1 MPIHPQAQAVID
13 GNGWGALDP
22 ATVGVDALRQAM
34 NTRLIELAGIGPEL
48 ESVADGIIDSGPAPI
63 PVRINR
69 PVATDLPLPLFIYFH
84 SGGYCVYDI
93 DTADAQCRRIAL
105 EAHCVVMSV
114 GYRLAPEAKF
124 PAAVDD
130 AWAAL
135 QWAASL
141 PEALGAD
148 PARIAIGGE
157 SCGGTLATVC
167 ALRARDGGGP
177 TLRLVVLSCAL
188 LEIGPPDPL
197 AQTSLAE
204 WMRDQDLNK
213 ADDAFDFRAS
223 PLRHPDLGRLP
234 PHLILTGEFDGLRGQ
249 CAAYAAKLDAAG
261 SPVSFHEFPGMI
273 HNFTG
278 MGAAIDDAARGI
290 ALISAGL
297 RSAFDDRPVIA

>member
-13 GNGWGALDP
+13 GNGWSTLDP
-22 ATVGVDALRQAM
+22 AVVGVDTLRQAM
-34 NTRLIELAGIGPEL
+34 NTRLIELAGVGPAL
-48 ESVADGIIDSGPAPI
+48 HAVTDDLIDSGTGQI
-63 PVRINR
+63 PVRIYQ
-69 PVATDLPLPLFIYFH
+69 PVAPDTPLPVFIYFH

-93 DTADAQCRRIAL
+93 DTADAQCRTIAL
-105 EAHCVVMSV
+105 ETRCIVLSV

-135 QWAASL
+135 QWAASS
-141 PEALGAD
+141 PAALNAD

-167 ALRARDGGGP
+167 ALLARDGNGP
-177 TLRLVVLSCAL
+177 ALRLVVLSCAL
-188 LEIGPPDPL
+188 LEMGRRDPL
-197 AQTSLAE
+197 APPSLAG
-204 WMRDQDLNK
+204 WMRDQYLGDPND
-213 ADDAFDFRAS
+213 ADDFRAS

-261 SPVSFHEFPGMI
+261 TTVTFKEFPGMI

-278 MGAAIDDAARGI
+278 MGAALDDAAHGI
-290 ALISAGL
+290 SMISAGL
-297 RSAFDDRPVIA
+297 RSALGD